1 MRFKKYYKDILS
13 LVSAIL
19 LLGTTI
25 LINKYDVKQLYREFA
40 GLRLKVDAQE
50 KVIEGL
56 EDRVNVL
63 VVQNQRLLFD
73 LDKHN
78 ETRGSENAL
87 LLGRLKDL
95 EYKVEVLSMKST
107 ITNNGKVFNDRFE
120 FVDKQENRIGW
131 YENNG
136 QVLVAWKDDYLTTK
150 KVNVNTI
157 GEINLVPKIKKLDK
171 DEFVSY
177 IDESYLGGITI
188 RGRGEVQKIEPPRN
202 QFSFGPFIG
211 VAYNG
216 VTGLTEPIVG
226 IGVSYNLIKVWDWRW
241 FFSLFIFI
249 NEEILHYEH

>member
-1 MRFKKYYKDILS
+1 MRFKKYYKDIFS
-13 LVSAIL
+13 IVSAVL

-40 GLRLKVDAQE
+40 TLRLKVDAQE
-50 KVIEGL
+50 KEIKSL

-63 VVQNQRLLFD
+63 VVQNQRLITD
-73 LDKHN
+73 LEEHN

-87 LLGRLKDL
+87 LIEKLQDL

-107 ITNNGKVFNDRFE
+107 LSNGKVFNDRFE
-120 FVDKQENRIGW
+120 FTDKQVNRVGQ
-131 YENNG
+131 YETKG
-136 QVLVAWKDDYLTTK
+136 QVLVAWKDDYLATK

-157 GEINLVPKIKKLDK
+157 GEINVVPKIKKLDK

-188 RGRGEVQKIEPPRN
+188 RGQGEVQKIEPPRN

-211 VAYNG
+211 VAYNN
-216 VTGLTEPIVG
+216 VTGLTEPIIG
-226 IGVSYNLIKVWDWRW
+226 IGVSYNLIKIWDWR
-241 FFSLFIFI
+241 
-249 NEEILHYEH
+249 

>member
-1 MRFKKYYKDILS
+1 MQFKNYYKDIIS
-13 LVSAIL
+13 IVSAVL

-40 GLRLKVDAQE
+40 TLRLKVNAQE
-50 KVIEGL
+50 KEIESL

-63 VVQNQRLLFD
+63 VVQNQRLITD
-73 LDKHN
+73 LEEHN

-87 LLGRLKDL
+87 LMKKLQDL
-95 EYKVEVLSMKST
+95 EYKVEVLSMKNTLSS
-107 ITNNGKVFNDRFE
+107 GKVFNDRFE
-120 FVDKQENRIGW
+120 FTDKQVNRVGQ
-131 YENNG
+131 YETKG

-157 GEINLVPKIKKLDK
+157 GEINLSPKIEKLNK

-177 IDESYLGGITI
+177 IDETYVGGITI

-211 VAYNG
+211 VAYNNA
-216 VTGLTEPIVG
+216 TGLTEPIIG
-226 IGVSYNLIKVWDWRW
+226 IGVSYNLIKVWDWR
-241 FFSLFIFI
+241 
-249 NEEILHYEH
+249 

>member
-13 LVSAIL
+13 IVGAVL

-25 LINKYDVKQLYREFA
+25 FINKNDVKQLYREFA
-40 GLRLKVDAQE
+40 TLTLKVNTQE
-50 KVIEGL
+50 KEIKSL
-56 EDRVNVL
+56 EDRVNTL
-63 VVQNQRLLFD
+63 VVQNQRLLND
-73 LDKHN
+73 LEEHN

-87 LLGRLKDL
+87 LLERLEDL

-107 ITNNGKVFNDRFE
+107 MTKNSKVFNDRFE
-120 FVDKQENRIGW
+120 FTDRQENRIGN
-131 YENNG
+131 YETKG
-136 QVLVAWKDDYLTTK
+136 QVLVAWKDDYLATK

-157 GEINLVPKIKKLDK
+157 GELNLVPKIEKLDK

-177 IDESYLGGITI
+177 IDDTYIGGITI

-216 VTGLTEPIVG
+216 ATGLTEPIVG
-226 IGVSYNLIKVWDWRW
+226 VGISYNLIKVWDWR
-241 FFSLFIFI
+241 
-249 NEEILHYEH
+249 

>member
-13 LVSAIL
+13 LVGAVL

-40 GLRLKVDAQE
+40 TLSLKVNVQE
-50 KVIEGL
+50 KKIEGL
-56 EDRVNVL
+56 EDKVSTL
-63 VVQNQRLLFD
+63 IVQNQRLLND
-73 LDKHN
+73 LEQHN
-78 ETRGSENAL
+78 ETRGNENVL
-87 LLGRLKDL
+87 LLERLYDL
-95 EYKVEVLSMKST
+95 EQKVEILSSKPLVSMTK
-107 ITNNGKVFNDRFE
+107 GKVFNDRFE
-120 FVDKQENRIGW
+120 FEDKQVNRIGQ
-131 YENNG
+131 YETKG

-157 GEINLVPKIKKLDK
+157 GELNLVPKIEKLDK

-177 IDESYLGGITI
+177 IDETYLGGITI
-188 RGRGEVQKIEPPRN
+188 RGQGDVQKIEPPRN

-226 IGVSYNLIKVWDWRW
+226 IGVSYNLIKVWDWR
-241 FFSLFIFI
+241 
-249 NEEILHYEH
+249 